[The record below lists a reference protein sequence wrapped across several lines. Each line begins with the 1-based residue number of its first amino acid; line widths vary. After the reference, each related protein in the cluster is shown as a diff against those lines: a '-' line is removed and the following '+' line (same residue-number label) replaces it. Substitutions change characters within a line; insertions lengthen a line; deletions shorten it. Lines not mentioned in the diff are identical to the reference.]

1 MTRKI
6 YITFLIWIISLCCVI
21 ALSLLWDLGSL
32 SDTFNQ
38 TILYKVRLPRTIEAL
53 LTGAIL
59 TLAGYMF
66 QTVLNNPLADS
77 FTLGLASGA
86 TFGSGFAIFLGLSF
100 MWVPLFSIVFSI
112 STLIIVLV
120 IAAIVSK
127 GYPVKMLI
135 VTGLMIGAL
144 FNAVL
149 YILVLIKPNKMN
161 QIANYFFGGFAAAE
175 TREVIYI
182 GLIAIPAMILLFC
195 MISAIKLLQLGELK
209 SQSLGLNVQRVTFI
223 VLTLAS
229 IMTAV
234 AVAYIGVIGFIGMI
248 VPQLVRRYCWRYTL
262 GFQMMLNILIGATVM
277 ILADWIGSIVIN
289 PVQIPASIILALIGI
304 PALFYILLKQS
315 NANRQ

>member
-1 MTRKI
+1 MTGKI
-6 YITFLIWIISLCCVI
+6 YISFLIWIISLCCVI

-59 TLAGYMF
+59 TLTGYMF

-127 GYPVKMLI
+127 GYPVKMLV

-144 FNAVL
+144 FNALL

-248 VPQLVRRYCWRYTL
+248 VPQLVRRYYWRYTL
-262 GFQMMLNILIGATVM
+262 GLQMMLNILIGATVM

>member
-1 MTRKI
+1 MTGKI
-6 YITFLIWIISLCCVI
+6 YISFLIWIISLCCVI

-59 TLAGYMF
+59 TLTGYMF

-127 GYPVKMLI
+127 GYPVKMLV

-144 FNAVL
+144 FNALL

-209 SQSLGLNVQRVTFI
+209 SQSLVLNVQRVTFI

-248 VPQLVRRYCWRYTL
+248 VPQLVRRYYWRYTL
-262 GFQMMLNILIGATVM
+262 GLQMMLNILIGATVM